1 MGSKGPASRGQK
13 RAAKTKARQK
23 RQNPAGNQPAS
34 IPTDLLVDFATWLEQ
49 GEMAEHAGRV
59 AGLTG
64 TTLTQMAKAN
74 PAFSVTAWTP
84 SDAHYLVDAAER
96 VEDSDPDNGHA
107 AALNIVLCVLEFL
120 AFLDETDAWTGS
132 EDDFA
137 HCMEDLNDFVYN
149 DPDVLEPDD
158 IELPEVTAEEESA
171 ALAIL
176 PLISGVDALVARV
189 GSSIALADIPD
200 LSAALANADDATDD
214 PAANLTE
221 LDYWAAAIASEVL
234 EVKSS
239 NVVPGKNVDAF
250 GLRKVDALRDVLTHH
265 IRHQLTSVEDDV
277 SMALSNTFAIQ
288 TLLAAMTDDLPID
301 NAEEDYEGLE
311 GEDLRTAQLI
321 DYRVRSLQD
330 QTILITAE
338 DALEVPT
345 ALRPAVLQGIR
356 LAEPFG
362 EYDPMESS

>member
-23 RQNPAGNQPAS
+23 RQHPAGTRPES
-34 IPTDLLVDFATWLEQ
+34 IPTDLLDDFATWLGH
-49 GEMAEHAGRV
+49 GEMAEHAERV

-74 PAFSVTAWTP
+74 PAFSVTDWTP

-96 VEDSDPDNGHA
+96 VEDSDPDHGHA
-107 AALNIVLCVLEFL
+107 AALNIVLSVLEFL
-120 AFLDETDAWTGS
+120 AFLDETEAWTGS

-158 IELPEVTAEEESA
+158 IELPEVTAEAESA
-171 ALAIL
+171 ALVAL
-176 PLISGVDALVARV
+176 PLISGVDALVTRV
-189 GSSIALADIPD
+189 GPSIAVADVPD
-200 LSAALANADDATDD
+200 LSTALTNADDATDD
-214 PAANLTE
+214 PAADLTE

-234 EVKSS
+234 EVEGS

-250 GLRKVDALRDVLTHH
+250 GSRTVDSLRDVLTHH

-330 QTILITAE
+330 QGILVTAE
-338 DALEVPT
+338 DSLAVPT

-362 EYDPMESS
+362 EHDPMESS